1 MDKLDIAIIVLVGLG
16 GLSCFRA
23 GFTRSVWGIAAV
35 SAGVFTA
42 SQLWG
47 ELAPILQRL
56 IKHEGIAK
64 WASVA
69 LIAAGVSVAID
80 FLFER
85 FQRVIERGVLGWI
98 NNTVGAVF
106 GVVASSILI
115 GCVLL
120 LLDRYGGGTLQ
131 EAIASACFAPTF
143 VEIGH
148 RVFDFGKEVI
158 KEQVNKM

>member
-16 GLSCFRA
+16 GFSCFRA
-23 GFTRSVWGIAAV
+23 GFTRSVWGIAAI

-69 LIAAGVSVAID
+69 LIAAGVSVGID

-85 FQRVIERGVLGWI
+85 FQRVIERGGVGWV
-98 NNTVGAVF
+98 NNTVG
-106 GVVASSILI
+106 
-115 GCVLL
+115 
-120 LLDRYGGGTLQ
+120 T
-131 EAIASACFAPTF
+131 
-143 VEIGH
+143 
-148 RVFDFGKEVI
+148 
-158 KEQVNKM
+158 

>member
-1 MDKLDIAIIVLVGLG
+1 MDKLDIVIIVLVGLG
-16 GLSCFRA
+16 GFSCFRA
-23 GFTRSVWGIAAV
+23 GFTRSVWGFVAI

-69 LIAAGVSVAID
+69 LIAAGVSVGID

-98 NNTVGAVF
+98 NNTIGAVF

-115 GCVLL
+115 GCILL
-120 LLDRYGGGTLQ
+120 LLNHYGGGTLQ
-131 EAIASACFAPTF
+131 ETIANARFAPTF

-148 RVFDFGKEVI
+148 SVFDFGKEII